1 MLPADLFNNKNISPP
16 FVILPGDNVVLPA
29 EMAHGALTPQKR
41 ATTEQHSNMPVAK
54 RLQLIH
60 EAYND
65 LSSGTPLSL
74 ENNNIF
80 NFNPGEQIE
89 NSGDHNNIAG
99 TPAFI
104 TSLMKFIK
112 FSDEQRQSSNDIMA
126 QQHQQQSTPMVM
138 TSPKDASAS
147 AKQQAIWSTDSYE
160 GDKMINP
167 WKLDL
172 TLSFTGYVTPKSKLP
187 SFSNACDMITSHN
200 SLPSMNQIIPN
211 KPDLC
216 SSDTEDCVFDDD
228 EGLLNNLPTSVDDL
242 QDMEKQIK
250 MERHFSSPLMSH
262 RHTPSYFTD
271 AGRLSAASGA
281 SFVFDGALSAASN
294 HPEEELDA
302 DDLEVAM
309 INESFE
315 EQQRQYKL
323 YCGDKLKSA
332 FYSAPEESMIYDSTV
347 EQEPSVVYPI
357 TVPENDEPLYTNDSL
372 YSHWKEESPPL
383 SSTYDTIAKPIVNEI
398 FNHIIPT
405 LDDDDVV
412 SVAKS
417 SFASLHPSIPES
429 MDSLKLYNSS
439 LQSDISPPGSS
450 FNSAE
455 DAMIDVDGPEE
466 EDAIATVLSSAKF
479 VLEEMDSPNE
489 CDSRNASP
497 LLMKSP
503 DSFQTPPPPV
513 DDDTEDSEDE
523 EELVSAWKE
532 IKHSGTTGDNVRY
545 YFPRNHATPQPP
557 PLLDKIEEPPKNIKS
572 LAHVTEIYDPNG
584 ELDSEPALKYFQ
596 SIGMKNF
603 YQREID
609 IQRAFLVF
617 PTVEDAK
624 IAVEN
629 NNTGLQLRLLEES
642 PQFVKLKAIKM
653 YSELRPCCYGSPAE
667 PHLTEKCLPW
677 HSLSEPIAGV

>member
-1 MLPADLFNNKNISPP
+1 MLPADLLNKNISPP
-16 FVILPGDNVVLPA
+16 FVILPGDNGVLPA

-65 LSSGTPLSL
+65 LSSGTPFSL

-80 NFNPGEQIE
+80 NFNPEQIE

-104 TSLMKFIK
+104 TNLMKFIK
-112 FSDEQRQSSNDIMA
+112 FSDEKRQNSSDMA
-126 QQHQQQSTPMVM
+126 QNQQSHNSTSTSVM
-138 TSPKDASAS
+138 MSSPKDASAS
-147 AKQQAIWSTDSYE
+147 AKKQAIWSADSYE
-160 GDKMINP
+160 
-167 WKLDL
+167 
-172 TLSFTGYVTPKSKLP
+172 GYVTPKSKLP
-187 SFSNACDMITSHN
+187 SLSNACENSMITSHT

-211 KPDLC
+211 HNNIKQNLC
-216 SSDTEDCVFDDD
+216 TSSDTEDCVFDDD

-262 RHTPSYFTD
+262 RHTPSYYD
-271 AGRLSAASGA
+271 AGRISAASGA
-281 SFVFDGALSAASN
+281 SFAFDGALSAASN
-294 HPEEELDA
+294 HIEEELDA

-332 FYSAPEESMIYDSTV
+332 FYSAPEESLYDLTV
-347 EQEPSVVYPI
+347 EHEPLNIYPL

-372 YSHWKEESPPL
+372 YNHWKEESPQL
-383 SSTYDTIAKPIVNEI
+383 MSSTYDTIAKPIVSEI
-398 FNHIIPT
+398 FNNIIPA
-405 LDDDDVV
+405 LDDDEEGISV
-412 SVAKS
+412 VAKS
-417 SFASLHPSIPES
+417 SFASLNPSIPES

-439 LQSDISPPGSS
+439 LQSGISPPGSS
-450 FNSAE
+450 FNSME
-455 DAMIDVDGPEE
+455 DQLGDSEE
-466 EDAIATVLSSAKF
+466 EDAMATVLSSANF

-503 DSFQTPPPPV
+503 SAFITPPPAV
-513 DDDTEDSEDE
+513 ADEIQTDSYDSEDE

-572 LAHVTEIYDPNG
+572 LSHVTEIYDPNG

-624 IAVEN
+624 LAVEN
-629 NNTGLQLRLLEES
+629 NKTGLQLRLLEES

-653 YSELRPCCYGSPAE
+653 YSELRPCCYDSPAE

-677 HSLSEPIAGV
+677 NSLSEPIAGV